1 MKTERKQKIEQ
12 LIETTFKNVAELNEL
27 LKKSDYDW
35 ANKNVD
41 SEEDD
46 ELAESILNVGDNL
59 VDWGKMFRS
68 WPKLYFPYNR
78 RMMKN
83 KYTVDVAVTIF
94 LQKEV
99 TAGDEGEA
107 NQMAEDGISLSDVTK
122 AYNNG
127 ECEIE
132 IIGSEV
138 EEEDS
143 E

>member
-12 LIETTFKNVAELNEL
+12 LIETTFKNVAELNEM

-68 WPKLYFPYNR
+68 
-78 RMMKN
+78 
-83 KYTVDVAVTIF
+83 
-94 LQKEV
+94 
-99 TAGDEGEA
+99 
-107 NQMAEDGISLSDVTK
+107 
-122 AYNNG
+122 
-127 ECEIE
+127 
-132 IIGSEV
+132 
-138 EEEDS
+138 
-143 E
+143 

>member
-41 SEEDD
+41 SDDDD

-68 WPKLYFPYNR
+68 
-78 RMMKN
+78 
-83 KYTVDVAVTIF
+83 
-94 LQKEV
+94 
-99 TAGDEGEA
+99 
-107 NQMAEDGISLSDVTK
+107 
-122 AYNNG
+122 
-127 ECEIE
+127 
-132 IIGSEV
+132 
-138 EEEDS
+138 
-143 E
+143 

>member
-41 SEEDD
+41 SDNDD

-68 WPKLYFPYNR
+68 
-78 RMMKN
+78 
-83 KYTVDVAVTIF
+83 
-94 LQKEV
+94 
-99 TAGDEGEA
+99 
-107 NQMAEDGISLSDVTK
+107 
-122 AYNNG
+122 
-127 ECEIE
+127 
-132 IIGSEV
+132 
-138 EEEDS
+138 
-143 E
+143 